1 MKVSSVGWW
10 CLLLVVLVTQAGF
23 VFYKSL
29 SENEKNG
36 DLDASQQM
44 QRKYL
49 VEQVNQLKA
58 SYNTLTT
65 QIQEM
70 SELAAT
76 YKVSNEELLRSM
88 QQFKNQAEQAKF
100 VKEGDVKTPTYSL
113 LPLQRNTTKG
123 QCKAQICHGQ
133 CDSRCGQL
141 PRVVHECRRQV
152 LVPPFPVITRTDHIY
167 EAM

>member
-1 MKVSSVGWW
+1 
-10 CLLLVVLVTQAGF
+10 
-23 VFYKSL
+23 
-29 SENEKNG
+29 
-36 DLDASQQM
+36 
-44 QRKYL
+44 
-49 VEQVNQLKA
+49 
-58 SYNTLTT
+58 
-65 QIQEM
+65 
-70 SELAAT
+70 
-76 YKVSNEELLRSM
+76 M

-123 QCKAQICHGQ
+123 QCKAQICHSQ

-152 LVPPFPVITRTDHIY
+152 LVPPFPVITRTNHIS